1 MAGSTV
7 LRYFDDPR
15 IFEGSGP
22 RSKAIT
28 DFIERNNRDFFFLK
42 SDDFETEHEY
52 RAVVMPGKAG
62 ESAYD
67 NQVVT
72 IKGDYVYVD
81 YGDALAAVIVG
92 ERVPNRQRL
101 AAKRWTERKGA
112 QFGKIGWRAGRPWAF
127 PPVVD
132 NPDDPIEADAP
143 FRQSGSATEAL
154 RGESRRP

>member
-1 MAGSTV
+1 MSWLGEIDYTAAGMAGSTV

-22 RSKAIT
+22 RSTAIA
-28 DFIERNNRDFFFLK
+28 DFVESNNRDFFFLK

-67 NQVVT
+67 NQAVT

-81 YGDALAAVIVG
+81 YGHALAAVIVG
-92 ERVPNRQRL
+92 ERFPNWQLL

-132 NPDDPIEADAP
+132 TPDDPIE
-143 FRQSGSATEAL
+143 G
-154 RGESRRP
+154 